1 MFSQAA
7 GVRPN
12 SHVFS
17 ALIGRAAKRLDY
29 VYLKTILKTMKSMEV
44 WPSELIIQQLEFA
57 AQYPLSYNQVGLFL
71 KQNLIGNSEGLN
83 EPQLHQAD
91 SATTC

>member
-7 GVRPN
+7 GLRPN
-12 SHVFS
+12 VHVFS

-44 WPSELIIQQLEFA
+44 WPNELIIQQLEFA
-57 AQYPLSYNQVGLFL
+57 AQYPLSYNQVSLFWKHKFL
-71 KQNLIGNSEGLN
+71 YPGKVQMNHRAEN
-83 EPQLHQAD
+83 
-91 SATTC
+91 TMC